1 MRRHSRR
8 GRSLREAAAGTYR
21 SCLTIA
27 PRERGAPRGTAP
39 LRQLAAQ
46 VGWATPLNGL

>member
-1 MRRHSRR
+1 MQRYSRR
-8 GRSLREAAAGTYR
+8 VRFLREAAAGTYR

-27 PRERGAPRGTAP
+27 PRGTAP

-46 VGWATPLNGL
+46 VGWAAPLNGL